1 MALGEYN
8 IENFDSLIHNY
19 LEQKTDLGFEDTTPR
34 GRAIISFQ
42 INHNRINILLRLYI

>member
-8 IENFDSLIHNY
+8 IENSDYLIHNY
-19 LEQKTDLGFEDTTPR
+19 LEQKTDLGFEDITPR